1 MILSAIAGLNADK
14 RARALAT
21 SHPAGSAPKN
31 PIVLVHGLFGFDTLY
46 GIVNYWN
53 EIPETLQAAG
63 AEVYVATVSPTSSVQ
78 VRAEELLVQISR
90 KYPGRNV
97 HLIGHSMGGLDCR
110 HLVTHLLPRAS
121 FRVLSVSTIATPHR
135 GSPTADVVA
144 GSHITEIPGFRPFLN
159 LFQVGRG
166 DLEAFKSLSTS
177 NMKDFNARTPDVPGV
192 RYLSYGCQ
200 FVPGI
205 CDLVCWGASFNLLNL
220 KEGENDGVVSVAS
233 AKWGEYQGT
242 ITGVNHTEVVGHK
255 VTQTRPTDVLNFI
268 GGVQPFD
275 HKKFFLDHA
284 KYLATNAEPD
294 PYHTMNVGMGMT
306 PDFRGGI
313 GGQSSGPAPIFNPS
327 FFPEMAAGMMMGG
340 FGAMGMMS
348 NFGGAMGGQGF
359 MR

>member
-14 RARALAT
+14 RARGNNILLFLSSPPPNEITLALAT
-21 SHPAGSAPKN
+21 RHPAGSAPKN

-110 HLVTHLLPRAS
+110 HLVTHLLPRAN
-121 FRVLSVSTIATPHR
+121 FCVLSVSTIATPHR
-135 GSPTADVVA
+135 GSPTADVVV

-177 NMKDFNARTPDVPGV
+177 NMKDFNARTPDVPG
-192 RYLSYGCQ
+192 
-200 FVPGI
+200 
-205 CDLVCWGASFNLLNL
+205 
-220 KEGENDGVVSVAS
+220 
-233 AKWGEYQGT
+233 GT

-284 KYLATNAEPD
+284 KYLATNVEAD
-294 PYHTMNVGMGMT
+294 PYPTMNVGMGMT

-313 GGQSSGPAPIFNPS
+313 GSQSK
-327 FFPEMAAGMMMGG
+327 MAAGMVVGG
-340 FGAMGMMS
+340 FGAMGVMS
-348 NFGGAMGGQGF
+348 NFGGAMGGQGY